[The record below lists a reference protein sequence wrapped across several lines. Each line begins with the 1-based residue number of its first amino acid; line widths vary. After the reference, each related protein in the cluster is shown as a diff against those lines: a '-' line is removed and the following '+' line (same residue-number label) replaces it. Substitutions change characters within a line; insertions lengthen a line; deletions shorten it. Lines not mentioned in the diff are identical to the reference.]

1 MTVTK
6 AQAQAQAAKFFASKS
21 KLSTG
26 TTNLRFGQSKFHQS
40 HMTAMTVQSG
50 RTTG

>member
-6 AQAQAQAAKFFASKS
+6 AQARAAKFFASKS

-26 TTNLRFGQSKFHQS
+26 TANLRFGQSKFHQS
-40 HMTAMTVQSG
+40 HMSAMSVQSG